1 MTPSRVRQD
10 DTDFRS
16 FRKPHFSFVICFL
29 SSFSS
34 TAHNTQRGSTMQ
46 PVGKDQLKICFSPAL
61 KNNDAISGLLLGMLY
76 GSQQFKDF
84 PGIWARV
91 RVGPSS
97 EL

>member
-1 MTPSRVRQD
+1 MR
-10 DTDFRS
+10 
-16 FRKPHFSFVICFL
+16 
-29 SSFSS
+29 
-34 TAHNTQRGSTMQ
+34 
-46 PVGKDQLKICFSPAL
+46 PVGREQFKICHSPAL

-84 PGIWARV
+84 LGIWARV